1 MFNDIRIGVN
11 FIEKFHVRPI
21 KKRFYIKS
29 VSYRSFKDKKDK
41 FIRIFNVMQSKT
53 LPFKFKFKEKFLGSL
68 K

>member
-41 FIRIFNVMQSKT
+41 FIRIFNVM
-53 LPFKFKFKEKFLGSL
+53 
-68 K
+68 